1 MLFRSTSPTGIDW
14 MHVCVC
20 VRTALPQPEAKN
32 AKPSILK
39 FTTVHGEVNGNN
51 LTVIINIHS
60 HVDRHTV
67 HFLLVCAVA
76 RLIGWERSP
85 LGGRYIYINF
95 ILSVAL
101 KSITYRKRTGN
112 GVGEEQRG
120 KQVSFSC
127 LAGNQFHA
135 EPLVGWIYP
144 KSLLVVVF
152 TVCGWCCYVSIE
164 KTKILPSA
172 LPYEELHFRAVS
184 LGIRTFVYV
193 SFHFLYGIKVV
204 IVSNFSARYREHLGR
219 FGFD

>member
-1 MLFRSTSPTGIDW
+1 M
-14 MHVCVC
+14 
-20 VRTALPQPEAKN
+20 
-32 AKPSILK
+32 
-39 FTTVHGEVNGNN
+39 
-51 LTVIINIHS
+51 
-60 HVDRHTV
+60 
-67 HFLLVCAVA
+67 CAVA

-112 GVGEEQRG
+112 GMGEKQRAR
-120 KQVSFSC
+120 QRQASQLQLSSWESVSCRTFGRLDLLQC
-127 LAGNQFHA
+127 
-135 EPLVGWIYP
+135 
-144 KSLLVVVF
+144 LLVVVF
-152 TVCGWCCYVSIE
+152 TVRGWCCYVSIE

-172 LPYEELHFRAVS
+172 LPHEELHFRAVS

-204 IVSNFSARYREHLGR
+204 IFSNFSARYREHLGR